1 MTFVFRKIACMTA
14 SFFHLLESEAKP
26 FDGDCDR
33 RYRQKI
39 GWQMM
44 ALRAAC
50 IGECMIELNQR
61 EVATLAL
68 AFGGDTLNT
77 AVYLARVNSPS
88 RFHVDYITAL
98 GDDPYSDAMIAMWQ
112 GEGLGIAS
120 VARLPGK
127 LPGLYLIRIDDKGER
142 RFFYY
147 RSAAAARELF
157 TEATTLPLLAALS
170 DYDLLY
176 FSAITLS
183 ILSATARDRFFA
195 ALTTARAKGS
205 RVAFDSNYRPAGWPD
220 PATARQ
226 VIGRF
231 LTCVDIAL
239 PTFDDE
245 ALLFDDSDAETT
257 ARRYAQAGV
266 KEIAVKLGA
275 AGCLLDEG
283 GKQQHVA
290 VAQPLKPVDTTAAGD
305 SFNAGYLSFRLA
317 GKSPREAALAGH
329 RLAAAKIGYRGA
341 LMPRDAMPDLGL

>member
-1 MTFVFRKIACMTA
+1 MTA
-14 SFFHLLESEAKP
+14 
-26 FDGDCDR
+26 
-33 RYRQKI
+33 
-39 GWQMM
+39 
-44 ALRAAC
+44 LRVAC

-61 EVATLAL
+61 EPATLAL
-68 AFGGDTLNT
+68 AYGGDTLNT
-77 AVYLARVNSPS
+77 AVYLARVNPPA
-88 RFHVDYITAL
+88 RLAVDYVTAL
-98 GDDPYSDAMIAMWQ
+98 GDDPYSDAMVTMWQ
-112 GEGLGIAS
+112 SEGIGTTA

-157 TEATTLPLLAALS
+157 SDAATLPLLAALP

-183 ILSATARDRFFA
+183 ILGTAARDRFFA
-195 ALTTARAKGS
+195 ALTAARATGS
-205 RVAFDSNYRPAGWPD
+205 RVAFDSNFRPAGWPD

-231 LTCVDIAL
+231 LACVDIAL

-245 ALLFDDSDAETT
+245 KLLFGDRDAEAT
-257 ARRYAQAGV
+257 AQRYAEAGV
-266 KEIAVKLGA
+266 QEIAIKLGA
-275 AGCLLDEG
+275 AGCLLDESG
-283 GKQQHVA
+283 RRQHVA
-290 VAQPLKPVDTTAAGD
+290 VAQPVQPVDTTAAGD

-317 GKSPREAALAGH
+317 GRSAREAALAGH

-341 LMPRDAMPDLGL
+341 LMPRDAIPDLGL

>member
-1 MTFVFRKIACMTA
+1 
-14 SFFHLLESEAKP
+14 
-26 FDGDCDR
+26 
-33 RYRQKI
+33 
-39 GWQMM
+39 
-44 ALRAAC
+44 
-50 IGECMIELNQR
+50 MIELNQR
-61 EVATLAL
+61 DSTTLAL

-77 AVYLARVNSPS
+77 AVYLARANP
-88 RFHVDYITAL
+88 RARLTIDYITAL
-98 GDDPYSDAMIAMWQ
+98 GDDPYSDAMIAMWRS
-112 GEGLGIAS
+112 EGLGTAS

-127 LPGLYLIRIDDKGER
+127 LPGLYLIRIDDTGER

-157 TEATTLPLLAALS
+157 TEAATLPLLAALS
-170 DYDLLY
+170 DYDLVY

-183 ILSATARDRFFA
+183 ILSAPARDRFFS
-195 ALTTARAKGS
+195 ALSSARAKGC
-205 RVAFDSNYRPAGWPD
+205 RVAFDSNFRPAGWPD
-220 PATARQ
+220 RMTARQ

-231 LTCVDIAL
+231 LGCVDIAL

-245 ALLFDDSDAETT
+245 ALLFGDSDAEAT

-266 KEIAVKLGA
+266 TEIAVKLGA

-290 VAQPLKPVDTTAAGD
+290 VAQPVKPVDTTAAGD

-317 GKSPREAALAGH
+317 GKSAGEAALAGH
-329 RLAAAKIGYRGA
+329 RLAAVKIGHRGA

>member
-1 MTFVFRKIACMTA
+1 
-14 SFFHLLESEAKP
+14 
-26 FDGDCDR
+26 
-33 RYRQKI
+33 
-39 GWQMM
+39 M

-61 EVATLAL
+61 EAATLTL

-77 AVYLARVNSPS
+77 AVYLARVNPPS
-88 RFHVDYITAL
+88 RLRVDYITAL

-112 GEGLGIAS
+112 DEGLGTAS

-157 TEATTLPLLAALS
+157 NDPAMSPLLATLP

-183 ILSATARDRFFA
+183 ILSPAARDVFFT
-195 ALTTARAKGS
+195 ALTAARANGC
-205 RVAFDSNYRPAGWPD
+205 RVAFDSNFRPAGWPD

-231 LTCVDIAL
+231 LACVDIAL

-245 ALLFDDSDAETT
+245 ALLFGDSDAEAT

-275 AGCLLDEG
+275 AGCLIDEG
-283 GKQQHVA
+283 GKQQRVA
-290 VAQPLKPVDTTAAGD
+290 VAQPLNPVDTTAAGD
-305 SFNAGYLSFRLA
+305 SFNAAYLSFRMA
-317 GKSPREAALAGH
+317 GKSVFDAALAGH
-329 RLAAAKIGYRGA
+329 RLAGAKIGHRGA
-341 LMPRDAMPDLGL
+341 LMPRDAMPDLGI